1 MNVQIKAE
9 PNKVKHLQV
18 LLPEKQLV
26 TVRRGE
32 PTQATATAT
41 THRCFGQH
49 SHKGARVSREAVSQV
64 VQRGSH
70 NILAVGRGVRL
81 RVAAPAQEGRT
92 CYRCFYATPTPNV
105 FSPCTGRAD
114 LLPLLL
120 CYPHPQRFFALL
132 RKGYIIQHQSFF
144 FFLPI

>member
-9 PNKVKHLQV
+9 PNKGKMLQV

-32 PTQATATAT
+32 PAQATAT

-49 SHKGARVSREAVSQV
+49 SHKGAGVSREATSQV
-64 VQRGSH
+64 VQRSSH

-81 RVAAPAQEGRT
+81 RVAAP
-92 CYRCFYATPTPNV
+92 
-105 FSPCTGRAD
+105 
-114 LLPLLL
+114 
-120 CYPHPQRFFALL
+120 
-132 RKGYIIQHQSFF
+132 
-144 FFLPI
+144 